1 MKLLNNGTKISY
13 IGHSTFKISSLKEKT
28 IIVDPWIYGNPSC
41 PEKFKEFEEIDIIAI
56 THGHFDHM
64 SDAINLA
71 VEHGSKIVANWEIC
85 GWLEKNGVKNCFPM
99 NKGGSQK
106 IDGIDFIM
114 THAQH
119 SSGIKDD
126 YGNIIYGG
134 EPAGFI
140 IIMEND
146 FRIYHAGDTN
156 LFSDMKLISELY
168 KPE

>member
-1 MKLLNNGTKISY
+1 
-13 IGHSTFKISSLKEKT
+13 
-28 IIVDPWIYGNPSC
+28 
-41 PEKFKEFEEIDIIAI
+41 
-56 THGHFDHM
+56 
-64 SDAINLA
+64 
-71 VEHGSKIVANWEIC
+71 
-85 GWLEKNGVKNCFPM
+85 M

-168 KPE
+168 KPELSMIPIGDVFTMSPYEASFACRYLNSRYVIPMHYGTFPALTGTPEDLKELIKDLEDTEIIALKPGETLI